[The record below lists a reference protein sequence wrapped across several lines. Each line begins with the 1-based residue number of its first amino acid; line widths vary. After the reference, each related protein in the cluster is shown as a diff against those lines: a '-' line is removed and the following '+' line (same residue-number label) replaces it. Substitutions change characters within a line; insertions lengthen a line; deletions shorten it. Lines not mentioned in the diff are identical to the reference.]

1 MADFSLSFF
10 FFFFFSSSV
19 IYLFIV
25 FRVTHA
31 AAAVAV
37 DIVLIAHVHRLK
49 LDDPGRVLLIRRFRS
64 FCRS

>member
-1 MADFSLSFF
+1 MANNPALIGWLTFPLA
-10 FFFFFSSSV
+10 SSSSSS
-19 IYLFIV
+19 
-25 FRVTHA
+25 A